1 VKFAHGWWWPDHE
14 KHLLDWM
21 ASKENRHTAYGR
33 PLYQGR
39 KQMLVLERCKQ
50 RRVAIDVGAHI
61 GLWAYNL
68 AHEFDD
74 VFCVEPIAVHRECLK
89 ENLVKLTNWTLSAC
103 ALGAEQGT
111 VLMES
116 APGSSGDS
124 KIVPGAEGV
133 TPMMRLDDLAGDDVD
148 LIKIDCEGFEENV
161 IRGGEVTIRAWK
173 PVIIVEQK
181 RAMSERYGLQDLGAV
196 ALLQSWGYKMA
207 LEYGGDY
214 IMAPG

>member
-1 VKFAHGWWWPDHE
+1 MKIAYGWWWPDHE

-21 ASKENRHTAYGR
+21 ASKENKHTAYGR

-39 KQMLVLERCKQ
+39 KQQLVLERCKS

-68 AHEFDD
+68 AHEFER
-74 VFCVEPIAVHRECLK
+74 VECFEPIAAHRECIK
-89 ENLVKLTNWTLSAC
+89 ENLAMLANWSLAAC
-103 ALGAEQGT
+103 ALGAEDGT

-124 KIVPGAEGV
+124 KVVPGATGV
-133 TPMMRLDDLAGDDVD
+133 TPMLTLDSFNVIQVD

-161 IRGGEVTIRAWK
+161 IRGAERTIRTWK
-173 PVIIVEQK
+173 PVIVVEQK
-181 RAMSERYGLQDLGAV
+181 RAMSERFGLKDLGAV
-196 ALLQSWGYKMA
+196 RLLESWGYRVD

-214 IMAPG
+214 IMVPA

>member
-1 VKFAHGWWWPDHE
+1 VKLAHGWWWPDHE

-21 ASKENRHTAYGR
+21 ASKENRHTAHGR

-61 GLWAYNL
+61 GLWSYNL
-68 AHEFDD
+68 AHEFEE
-74 VFCVEPIAVHRECLK
+74 VFCIEPVPAHVECLHR
-89 ENLVKLTNWTLSAC
+89 NLVGQSNYVVETC
-103 ALGAEQGT
+103 ALGAEDGEVLIEST
-111 VLMES
+111 V
-116 APGSSGDS
+116 GSSGDT
-124 KIVPGAEGV
+124 KIDPTRSGS
-133 TPMMRLDDLAGDDVD
+133 TPMKRLDDLAGDDVD

-161 IRGGEVTIRAWK
+161 IRGAEHTIKTWK

-181 RAMSERYGLQDLGAV
+181 RAMSERFGLEDLGAV
-196 ALLQSWGYKMA
+196 RLLESWGYRVD

-214 IMAPG
+214 IMVPA